1 MKSVF
6 CIFITIL
13 FLKPDGQSIRSF
25 LAKVY
30 ESIGHGVCALYAT
43 ELNYDICFDE
53 TDEGQGVLV
62 LLAS

>member
-1 MKSVF
+1 M
-6 CIFITIL
+6 
-13 FLKPDGQSIRSF
+13 
-25 LAKVY
+25 AKVY

-43 ELNYDICFDE
+43 ELDYDICFDE